1 LFHRAAAD
9 AIKFTVDQT
18 TLKKKAQLS
27 NGSNSITKAAA
38 TAPDL
43 TPTASSKPAPGKRGI
58 PQEDRGELL
67 VYPDLN
73 CGPLAEQPLAM
84 QLVFGSTSASL

>member
-1 LFHRAAAD
+1 VTPLQRAAAD

-43 TPTASSKPAPGKRGI
+43 TPTASSKPAPGKSVREGVI
-58 PQEDRGELL
+58 VEPWYLTF
-67 VYPDLN
+67 
-73 CGPLAEQPLAM
+73 CASA
-84 QLVFGSTSASL
+84 QLQLTTSS